1 MPRKLSVASAITMKP
16 TPIEARTMRGGT
28 MFGRTWRSRM
38 VSGRVPLTMAAST
51 NSSVRSASVSDRVS
65 RAIPGH
71 QTIASATIT
80 VRVPG
85 PSIAATTIA
94 RISSGNAK
102 TTSAPR
108 IRSASTQPP
117 K

>member
-1 MPRKLSVASAITMKP
+1 MTELL
-16 TPIEARTMRGGT
+16 E
-28 MFGRTWRSRM
+28 
-38 VSGRVPLTMAAST
+38 VSGRVPLTTAAST
-51 NSSVRSASVSDRVS
+51 KSSVLSPRVSDRVS

-102 TTSAPR
+102 TMSAPR
-108 IRSASTQPP
+108 MRSVSTHPP